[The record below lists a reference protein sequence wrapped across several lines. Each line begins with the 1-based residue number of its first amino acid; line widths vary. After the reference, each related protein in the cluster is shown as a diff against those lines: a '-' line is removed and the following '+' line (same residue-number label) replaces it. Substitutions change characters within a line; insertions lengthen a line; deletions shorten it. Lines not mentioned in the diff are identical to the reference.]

1 MASDEPLA
9 DPYQKLWRLDKEYL
23 GDELMTGGLEQWT
36 ISSLCE
42 NRIRNQVAEHKRFVQ
57 EQRLYYQRS
66 RVAVDARGE
75 THVPTLAALATE
87 KIIDVLGR
95 SDDIVEDVGVVAKHL
110 NSTSVKAIVRDRRTP
125 YLALRAFMR
134 LPADYGVAQVGETA
148 KASIDIDEAI
158 LINERYLR
166 VKPSTAQDDRD
177 LIRLK
182 DTEVVFDDT
191 HVEMHNDRLV
201 LTRKHPPK
209 GGLEFFDHERQQRLE
224 MLRTDEAF
232 IACFN
237 RITGNVLRGLNWDHV
252 FIAGGVVLITLL
264 ATDPTKD
271 SSRKTRD
278 SDIDVYLYGLTPLE
292 ANEKVKEIYQV
303 WSSNLPASNRQKLVV
318 KNAKT
323 ITFIPSY
330 PHRRI
335 QIVLRLV
342 PSPISVLL
350 NFDLDPCAMGFNGRE
365 VLMLPR
371 AVRALESGYSTFTM
385 NLVWGHH
392 LQDRRATQDL
402 RVFKYADRGFGV
414 RILPSYVRC
423 LEEVDLPREPA
434 GHSHVLFQCSR
445 KPNGPE
451 PGLKT
456 LRRTAFMASSMLNY
470 YYFGAPN
477 LEDGMWDIDG
487 SLEPADGGDDRWLG
501 EWAKLKAIRA
511 ENERAM
517 ARKEGKAVPLIR
529 LAKFDTHHL
538 HGEFPGR
545 RKGIG
550 NFEVWMRHHEAWKL
564 DASGHAASVPLSPR
578 HKSCRRIAS

>member
-1 MASDEPLA
+1 MTSDEPQL

-23 GDELMTGGLEQWT
+23 GGELLNGGLEQWT

-42 NRIRNQVAEHKRFVQ
+42 SRIRNQVAEHKRFVE
-57 EQRLYYQRS
+57 EQRLCYQRS
-66 RVAVDARGE
+66 RVAVDAQGK
-75 THVPTLAALATE
+75 THVPTLAVLATE
-87 KIIDVLGR
+87 KVIDVLGH
-95 SDDIVEDVGVVAKHL
+95 SDDIMEDVGTVAKHL
-110 NSTSVKAIVRDRRTP
+110 NETSVKAIVRDSRTP

-134 LPADYGVAQVGETA
+134 LPADYGEALVGETA
-148 KASIDIDEAI
+148 RASIDVDEAI

-177 LIRLK
+177 LVRLK

-191 HVEMHNDRLV
+191 HVETHDDRLV
-201 LTRKHPPK
+201 LTRKRPPR
-209 GGLEFFDHERQQRLE
+209 GGLELFDHERQQRLE

-232 IACFN
+232 IACFH

-252 FIAGGVVLITLL
+252 FIAGGIVLITLL

-271 SSRKTRD
+271 SSRKTQD

-292 ANEKVKEIYQV
+292 ANRKVKEIYEV

-323 ITFIPSY
+323 ITFLPSY
-330 PHRRI
+330 PHRRV

-350 NFDLDPCAMGFNGRE
+350 NFDLDPCAMGFNGRK

-371 AVRALESGYSTFTM
+371 AVRALETGYSTFTM

-434 GHSHVLFQCSR
+434 GHSHFLADCSR
-445 KPNGPE
+445 KPDGPE

-470 YYFGAPN
+470 YYFGVPN
-477 LEDGMWDIDG
+477 LEEGVWDGDG
-487 SLEPADGGDDRWLG
+487 RIERADGGDDRWLS

-511 ENERAM
+511 ENERVM
-517 ARKEGKAVPLIR
+517 SLKEGIAVPVIR

-538 HGEFPGR
+538 HREFPGR

-564 DASGHAASVPLSPR
+564 DASGHAASVPLYPR
-578 HKSCRRIAS
+578 YQLRWRTSS